1 MKVVSIDVGI
11 KNMAFCLL
19 SKEKNASS
27 KVEIWDIINVAE
39 ETPKKCIHCTKHV
52 IAKFKKNDMFYCLK
66 HAKAEKKY
74 IIPTP
79 ELKPATINKQ
89 KIAQL
94 LLLAEKY
101 KITFDKEKTKKPEL
115 LSLIHT
121 YINEKCFEK
130 AAEVNASNVD
140 LITVGRNIQKK
151 FDAIFHSISHE
162 ITHVII
168 ENQISPIA
176 NRMKTIQGM
185 VAQYFIMKNSAI
197 VIEFIS
203 SSNKLKTIA
212 KDTTQDTTKDTT
224 QDTTK
229 DTTKDTTQDT
239 DDENDGYDK
248 SSEDN
253 NKDDKTSYANRKKK
267 GVAVCLYLL
276 KDYETMTTYLKTHKK
291 KDDLA
296 DAFLQG
302 MWYINKHN
310 K

>member
-11 KNMAFCLL
+11 KNMAFCVL
-19 SKEKNASS
+19 STEEEATS
-27 KVEIWDIINVAE
+27 KVETWDIINVAE
-39 ETPKKCIHCTKHV
+39 ETPKKCIHCAKHTT
-52 IAKFKKNDMFYCLK
+52 AKFKKNDMFYCLK
-66 HAKAEKKY
+66 HAKAEKQY
-74 IIPTP
+74 IIPTA

-94 LLLAEKY
+94 LILADKY
-101 KITFDKEKTKKPEL
+101 KIAFDKEKTKKPEL

-121 YINEKCFEK
+121 YMNERCFEK
-130 AAEVNASNVD
+130 AVEVNASNVD

-185 VAQYFIMKNSAI
+185 VAQYFIMKNPAI

-203 SSNKLKTIA
+203 SSNKLKTVE
-212 KDTTQDTTKDTT
+212 KDTTE
-224 QDTTK
+224 
-229 DTTKDTTQDT
+229 DT
-239 DDENDGYDK
+239 DDEDGGCD
-248 SSEDN
+248 ETDN
-253 NKDDKTSYANRKKK
+253 KTSYASRKKK
-267 GVAVCLYLL
+267 GVAVCLHLL

-302 MWYINKHN
+302 MWYINKH
-310 K
+310 KK

>member
-11 KNMAFCLL
+11 KNMAFCVL
-19 SKEKNASS
+19 SKEEDASS
-27 KVEIWDIINVAE
+27 KVETWDIINVAE
-39 ETPKKCIHCTKHV
+39 ETPKKCGCCIKP
-52 IAKFKKNDMFYCLK
+52 AKFKKNDTYYCLK
-66 HAKAEKKY
+66 HAKAEKQY
-74 IIPTP
+74 IIPTA

-94 LLLAEKY
+94 LLLADKY
-101 KITFDKEKTKKPEL
+101 KIVFDKEKTKKPEL

-121 YINEKCFEK
+121 YMNEKCFEK
-130 AAEVNASNVD
+130 AVEVNASNVD

-151 FDAIFHSISHE
+151 FDAIFHEIRHE

-185 VAQYFIMKNSAI
+185 VAQYFIMKNPAI

-203 SSNKLKTIA
+203 SSNKLKTVE
-212 KDTTQDTTKDTT
+212 K
-224 QDTTK
+224 
-229 DTTKDTTQDT
+229 DT
-239 DDENDGYDK
+239 DDENDGGCD
-248 SSEDN
+248 ETTDDN
-253 NKDDKTSYANRKKK
+253 KTSYASRKKK
-267 GVAVCLYLL
+267 GVAVCLHLL

-302 MWYINKHN
+302 MWYINKIKN

>member
-11 KNMAFCLL
+11 KNMAFCVLNTTTTT
-19 SKEKNASS
+19 E

-39 ETPKKCIHCTKHV
+39 ETPKKCGCCIKP
-52 IAKFKKNDMFYCLK
+52 AKFKKNDTYYCLK
-66 HAKAEKKY
+66 HAKAEKQY
-74 IIPTP
+74 IIPTA
-79 ELKPATINKQ
+79 ELKPATINKH

-94 LLLAEKY
+94 ILLADKY
-101 KITFDKEKTKKPEL
+101 KIAFDKEKTKKPEL

-121 YINEKCFEK
+121 YMNERCFEK
-130 AAEVNASNVD
+130 AVEVNASNVD

-185 VAQYFIMKNSAI
+185 VAQYFIMKNPAI

-203 SSNKLKTIA
+203 SSNKLKIVE
-212 KDTTQDTTKDTT
+212 K
-224 QDTTK
+224 
-229 DTTKDTTQDT
+229 DT
-239 DDENDGYDK
+239 DDEDGGCD
-248 SSEDN
+248 EATG
-253 NKDDKTSYANRKKK
+253 DDKTTYASRKKK
-267 GVAVCLYLL
+267 GVVVCLELL
-276 KDYETMTTYLKTHKK
+276 KDDKTMVTYLKTHKK

-302 MWYINKHN
+302 MWYINKH
-310 K
+310 KK

>member
-11 KNMAFCLL
+11 KNMAFCVLNTTTTT
-19 SKEKNASS
+19 E
-27 KVEIWDIINVAE
+27 KVETWDIINVAE
-39 ETPKKCIHCTKHV
+39 ETPKKCIHCAKHT

-66 HAKAEKKY
+66 HAKAEKQY
-74 IIPTP
+74 IIPTA

-94 LLLAEKY
+94 LLLADKY
-101 KITFDKEKTKKPEL
+101 KIVFDKEKTKKPEL

-121 YINEKCFEK
+121 YMNEKCFEK
-130 AAEVNASNVD
+130 AVEVNASNVD

-151 FDAIFHSISHE
+151 FDAIFHEIRHE

-185 VAQYFIMKNSAI
+185 VAQYFIMKNPAI

-203 SSNKLKTIA
+203 SSNKLKTVE
-212 KDTTQDTTKDTT
+212 K
-224 QDTTK
+224 
-229 DTTKDTTQDT
+229 DT
-239 DDENDGYDK
+239 DDENDENDENDGGCD
-248 SSEDN
+248 ETTDDN
-253 NKDDKTSYANRKKK
+253 KTSYASRKKK
-267 GVAVCLYLL
+267 GVAVCLHLL

-302 MWYINKHN
+302 MWYINKIKN

>member
-1 MKVVSIDVGI
+1 
-11 KNMAFCLL
+11 MAFCLL
-19 SKEKNASS
+19 NTTESS
-27 KVEIWDIINVAE
+27 PKVEIWDIINVAE
-39 ETPKKCIHCTKHV
+39 EAPKKCCHCPKP
-52 IAKFKKNDMFYCLK
+52 AKFKKNTTFYCLK
-66 HAKAEKKY
+66 HAKAEKQY
-74 IIPTP
+74 IVPTT
-79 ELKPATINKQ
+79 ELKYATINKQ

-94 LLLAEKY
+94 LLLADKY
-101 KITFDKEKTKKPEL
+101 KIVFDKEKTKKPEL

-121 YINEKCFEK
+121 YMNEKCFEK
-130 AAEVNASNVD
+130 AVEVNASNVD

-185 VAQYFIMKNSAI
+185 VAQYFIMKNPAI

-203 SSNKLKTIA
+203 SSNKLKTVE
-212 KDTTQDTTKDTT
+212 KDTTE
-224 QDTTK
+224 
-229 DTTKDTTQDT
+229 DT
-239 DDENDGYDK
+239 DDEK
-248 SSEDN
+248 TS
-253 NKDDKTSYANRKKK
+253 DDKTTYASRKKK
-267 GVAVCLYLL
+267 GVAVCLELL
-276 KDYETMTTYLKTHKK
+276 KDDKSMTTYLKTHKK

-302 MWYINKHN
+302 IWYINKINDKLTH

>member
-11 KNMAFCLL
+11 KNMAFCVLNTTTTTTTAED
-19 SKEKNASS
+19 SCP
-27 KVEIWDIINVAE
+27 KVETWDIINVAE
-39 ETPKKCIHCTKHV
+39 ETPKKCIHCTKHT

-66 HAKAEKKY
+66 HAKAEKQY
-74 IIPTP
+74 IIPTA

-94 LLLAEKY
+94 LLLADKY
-101 KITFDKEKTKKPEL
+101 KIFFDKEKTKKPEL

-185 VAQYFIMKNSAI
+185 VAQYFIMKNPAI

-203 SSNKLKTIA
+203 SSNKLKTVE
-212 KDTTQDTTKDTT
+212 K
-224 QDTTK
+224 
-229 DTTKDTTQDT
+229 DT
-239 DDENDGYDK
+239 DDENDGGCD
-248 SSEDN
+248 ETTDDN
-253 NKDDKTSYANRKKK
+253 KTSYASRKKK
-267 GVAVCLYLL
+267 GVAVCLHLL

-302 MWYINKHN
+302 MWYINKIKN

>member
-11 KNMAFCLL
+11 KNMAFCVL
-19 SKEKNASS
+19 SKEEEKE

-39 ETPKKCIHCTKHV
+39 ETPKKCIHCAKLIT
-52 IAKFKKNDMFYCLK
+52 AKFKKNDMFYCLK

-74 IIPTP
+74 IIPTA

-94 LLLAEKY
+94 LLLADKY
-101 KITFDKEKTKKPEL
+101 KIVFDKEKTKKPEL

-121 YINEKCFEK
+121 YMNEKCFEK
-130 AAEVNASNVD
+130 AVEVNASNVD

-185 VAQYFIMKNSAI
+185 VAQYFIMKNPTI

-203 SSNKLKTIA
+203 SSNKLKIVTE
-212 KDTTQDTTKDTT
+212 
-224 QDTTK
+224 
-229 DTTKDTTQDT
+229 DT
-239 DDENDGYDK
+239 DDETTDDTK
-248 SSEDN
+248 TTDDN
-253 NKDDKTSYANRKKK
+253 KTTYASRKKK
-267 GVAVCLYLL
+267 GVVVCLELL
-276 KDYETMTTYLKTHKK
+276 KDDKSMTTYLKTHKK

-302 MWYINKHN
+302 MWYINKYN